1 MAKTDTKKYTVQEK
15 LNKRDLDVITITT
28 PSITTDGIG
37 ELAILPQEIANAVA
51 VPGGSAI
58 LQTCLVYNPTAN
70 DVPLD
75 IFISNSS
82 QAFSGGSIHEGG
94 GAAVAVGATVDA
106 ANLNTLASDANVAT
120 ILEGVE
126 CVFNTGSGTDVG
138 NADTINYV
146 SSIGAPVKAAA
157 GSTSLYLWAVS
168 RTSVTPSAAFTIKL
182 GFVKD

>member
-15 LNKRDLDVITITT
+15 LNKMDLDVITITT
-28 PSITTDGIG
+28 PSITTNAIG
-37 ELAILPQEIANAVA
+37 ELAVLPQEIANAVA

-82 QAFSGGSIHEGG
+82 QAFTGG
-94 GAAVAVGATVDA
+94 GTDDPAVVGSTVDS
-106 ANLNTLASDANVAT
+106 ANLNALASDANVAT

-126 CVFNTGSGTDVG
+126 CVFNTGSGTDIG
-138 NADTINYV
+138 SADTINYV

-168 RTSVTPSAAFTIKL
+168 RTAVTPSAAFTIKL